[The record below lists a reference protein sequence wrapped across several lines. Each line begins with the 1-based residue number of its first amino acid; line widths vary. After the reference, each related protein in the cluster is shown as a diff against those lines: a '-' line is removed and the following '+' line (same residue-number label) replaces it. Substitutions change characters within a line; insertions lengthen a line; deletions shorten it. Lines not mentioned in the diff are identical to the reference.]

1 MKLPE
6 PPLLDAEHQPT
17 LLGIAQDAIREALA
31 GKQQLLPDLDAY
43 HPDLRE
49 HTATFVTLERDGQ
62 LLGCVGALQAVR
74 PLAEDVAY
82 NALSAAF
89 ADPRVPAVT
98 RDDFV
103 AMSIKVSLL
112 SPPELLTA
120 GSYAEVVSAV
130 RPGLDG
136 LILEAPDRRSTLLPS
151 VWPKVRDVDEFLSV
165 LWRKAGIP
173 PRRWASGTLVSR
185 YATTEFGDPGP
196 RSL

>member
-6 PPLLDAEHQPT
+6 PPLLADAHHAT
-17 LLGIAQDAIREALA
+17 LLGIAQDAIRDALA
-31 GKQQLLPDLDAY
+31 GGRQVLPDPDAF

-49 HTATFVTLERDGQ
+49 HVATFVTLERDGR

-74 PLAEDVAY
+74 PLAVDVAH

-112 SPPELLTA
+112 SPPEPLAA
-120 GSYAEVVSAV
+120 GSCADVASAV

-136 LILEAPDRRSTLLPS
+136 LILEAPGRRSTLLPS

-165 LWRKAGIP
+165 LWRKAGVAP
-173 PRRWASGTLVSR
+173 GRWAPGTQVSR

-196 RSL
+196 RPL